1 MKQHYHM
8 LLIII
13 TLFITSCYRPS
24 NSNLFDEKFEWDGKT
39 VWLEHKHDSLH
50 VIHLYEN
57 EDELSQ
63 MVLPWKIYR
72 FDYGDLDGDSIPEIA
87 VGVIKKTVYDPILEK
102 RLFLYQIAGG
112 HAIIRL
118 WMGSRVIHRV
128 QDFYIDRDKTPA
140 LVHTF
145 EKDKNGIMHEGEYK
159 LGKFGL
165 RLKQFLR

>member
-1 MKQHYHM
+1 MNKSVS
-8 LLIII
+8 LLIGLIV
-13 TLFITSCYRPS
+13 LVSCSHPKKE
-24 NSNLFDEKFEWDGKT
+24 FFEWNGKT

-50 VIHLYEN
+50 ILHLSEGDN
-57 EDELSQ
+57 DLSK
-63 MVLPWKIYR
+63 MVLPWKLYN

-87 VGVIKKTVYDPILEK
+87 VGVIKKTVYDPIEEK
-102 RLFLYQIAGG
+102 RLFLYQIAGD
-112 HAIIRL
+112 HAILRL

-165 RLKQFLR
+165 RLKQFIR